1 MESLGQDEVKQQ
13 VQPAR
18 LDVEGK
24 EEEEGAGDE
33 FRLGD
38 WCRAEWS
45 QDGVVYEAI
54 IESLDRKTGTAKV
67 KFLGFGNVEE
77 KSLDELFVSKGE
89 EWRLEKE
96 NMGEEVCFQYLKFKY
111 LYFVILVVSNELIND
126 LIQFQVII

>member
-1 MESLGQDEVKQQ
+1 MVKERELMESLGQDEVKQQ

-45 QDGVVYEAI
+45 QDGVVHEAI

-77 KSLDELFVSKGE
+77 KSLDELFVSTGE

-96 NMGEEVCFQYLKFKY
+96 NMGEEVMENCQVCFI
-111 LYFVILVVSNELIND
+111 V
-126 LIQFQVII
+126 